1 MYNIEVIKGGD
12 VVEINIPDSTFNTD
26 DTTLTLIGRD
36 AVSYGEALNENML
49 KLLSNSAGPTEPAQP
64 IIGELWFNT
73 LEQKI
78 YLNGIKGFSVLG
90 SATWS
95 PTQPSIESS
104 NVGDLW
110 VKSTTRQLY
119 VFGGDTYTLIGPSYD
134 TRNGITSLVDEIVN
148 DVSGVGHIIGI
159 VKVAGNDLGFFS
171 NEPFTYPGYGEV
183 VRGFNPLGSDFTI
196 NATILSA
203 KNLERGTD
211 LIPASDIAVKGE
223 SADFYD
229 VSTPLVKTD
238 TIEVGNISITAD
250 VGNLNINSN
259 LKVNALDIGGVMVS
273 HSGPAIV
280 TDILETTEVRTTS
293 LTVNRVESSTDID
306 IFSPVV
312 LEYESTSPSDNP
324 LSPAPRKYVDE
335 AMNQIMARP
344 LTVTMH
350 TPALDIPTLQ
360 GAIVQYLTKL
370 FPTNQ
375 YPLTTTIRVIAVQTQ
390 VKNKLLVSDYA
401 SATVHVYELQT
412 GGWQYMYSE
421 E

>member
-49 KLLSNSAGPTEPAQP
+49 KLLSNSAGPTEPSQP

-110 VKSTTRQLY
+110 IKSTTRQLY

-159 VKVAGNDLGFFS
+159 VKVADNDLGFFS
-171 NEPFTYPGYGEV
+171 SEPFTYPGYGEV
-183 VRGFNPLGSDFTI
+183 VRGFNPLGGDFTI
-196 NATILSA
+196 NASILSA

-223 SADFYD
+223 SANFAD
-229 VSTPLVKTD
+229 LVVDGAT
-238 TIEVGNISITAD
+238 TA
-250 VGNLNINSN
+250 V
-259 LKVNALDIGGVMVS
+259 LDIGTTNLSIVGGELVIDSGVK
-273 HSGPAIV
+273 
-280 TDILETTEVRTTS
+280 
-293 LTVNRVESSTDID
+293 VESFKIGTAQITHNGNNLVTSPVETSAISVNELQVSRLESENDID
-306 IFSPVV
+306 VYSP
-312 LEYESTSPSDNP
+312 LILTYEDLTPSSNP
-324 LSPAPRKYVDE
+324 LSAAPRKYVDDAINE
-335 AMNQIMARP
+335 IMARP

-401 SATVHVYELQT
+401 SAAVHVYELQT